1 MKNENHTEGLIGLDF
16 LTKNNNGFKVTD
28 NLHQRQEENKLIH
41 EGIAFRITTI
51 EGINKDK
58 KTNVYLYDIKFSTGN
73 HMRAQNMYGGYAQNR
88 YRMPIMPVS
97 FSNDIPMQY
106 IYDFN
111 SFEIYA
117 ESTLEKNVVTSKI
130 HNLLSNLNFSD
141 TLPSTHKLINLL
153 NDIKKFDIIIYMRIN
168 GNIIGTHPAGHG
180 SKTDI
185 KIELTNAANK
195 DSLIISFNN
204 QNHISLPDVDFKLFE
219 ALELGNN
226 LTLDKD
232 SVYDIHDIMERK
244 NSLNTFMSILESNQF
259 DVYNL
264 NVLFNSMRLSI
275 EKENGDLTGK
285 S

>member
-1 MKNENHTEGLIGLDF
+1 MLIVNHTE
-16 LTKNNNGFKVTD
+16 NNNGFKVT
-28 NLHQRQEENKLIH
+28 NGLYQSQEEYKLKR
-41 EGIAFRITTI
+41 EEIAFRTTTI
-51 EGINKDK
+51 EGIDKDK
-58 KTNVYLYDIKFSTGN
+58 KTNVYLYDIKFSSGN
-73 HMRAQNMYGGYAQNR
+73 HMRAQNRYG
-88 YRMPIMPVS
+88 MPIMQTP
-97 FSNDIPMQY
+97 FSNDAPIQL

-111 SFEIYA
+111 SFEIYV
-117 ESTLEKNVVTSKI
+117 ESTLEKNEVTSKI
-130 HNLLSNLNFSD
+130 HTLLSKLGFSR
-141 TLPSTHKLINLL
+141 TLSSTHKLINLL
-153 NDIKKFDIIIYMRIN
+153 NDIKKFDVIIYMRIN
-168 GNIIGTHPAGHG
+168 GNIIGAHPTGHG

-244 NSLNTFMSILESNQF
+244 NSLNAFMTILESNQF

-264 NVLFNSMRLSI
+264 NVLFNSMRLCI

>member
-1 MKNENHTEGLIGLDF
+1 MLIVNHTE
-16 LTKNNNGFKVTD
+16 NNNGFKVTD
-28 NLHQRQEENKLIH
+28 NLHQRQEENKLKH

-51 EGINKDK
+51 EGIDKDK

-73 HMRAQNMYGGYAQNR
+73 HMRAQNMYGGHAQNR
-88 YRMPIMPVS
+88 YSMPIMPTP
-97 FSNDIPMQY
+97 FPNDIPMQY

-130 HNLLSNLNFSD
+130 HNLLSNLNFSGMI
-141 TLPSTHKLINLL
+141 PNTHKLINLL
-153 NDIKKFDIIIYMRIN
+153 NAIKKFDVIIYMRIN
-168 GNIIGTHPAGHG
+168 GNIIGTHPSGHG

-204 QNHISLPDVDFKLFE
+204 QSHISLPDGDFKLFE

-232 SVYDIHDIMERK
+232 SLCDIHDIMERK
-244 NSLNTFMSILESNQF
+244 NSLNTFMSILESKQF
-259 DVYNL
+259 DLYNL
-264 NVLFNSMRLSI
+264 NTLFNSMKMNI
-275 EKENGDLTGK
+275 ELVDK

>member
-1 MKNENHTEGLIGLDF
+1 MLIPNKLKYEPSQTE
-16 LTKNNNGFKVTD
+16 NNNGFKVTD
-28 NLHQRQEENKLIH
+28 NLHQRQGIREVDEEHNFTAY
-41 EGIAFRITTI
+41 EGIAFRTTTI
-51 EGINKDK
+51 EGMDKDK
-58 KTNVYLYDIKFSTGN
+58 KTNVYLYDIKFSTGS
-73 HMRAQNMYGGYAQNR
+73 HMRAQNRYGGHAQSR
-88 YRMPIMPVS
+88 YGMPIIPPS

-111 SFEIYA
+111 SFEIYV
-117 ESTLEKNVVTSKI
+117 ESTLEKNEVTSKI
-130 HNLLSNLNFSD
+130 HTLLSKLDFSH
-141 TLPSTHKLINLL
+141 TLLSTHKLINLL
-153 NDIKKFDIIIYMRIN
+153 NAIKKFDVIIYMRIN
-168 GNIIGTHPAGHG
+168 GNIIGTHPSGHG

-185 KIELTNAANK
+185 KIELTNVANK
-195 DSLIISFNN
+195 DSLIIGFNN
-204 QNHISLPDVDFKLFE
+204 QSHISLPDGDFKLFE

-264 NVLFNSMRLSI
+264 NVLFSSMKMSI
-275 EKENGDLTGK
+275 ELADK